1 MDRRKR
7 KTQTTITA
15 VFYQLLTKKSY
26 EEISV
31 SQICQVADINRGT
44 FYLHFIDKDDLL
56 EKSIA
61 YEMQKLVE
69 YCEDNGETNSQRKL
83 GKTFEYI
90 TDHREQLKR
99 LVHADK
105 QGFFAQYQIDYL
117 MEQLTDHAY
126 LTSIFYAN
134 GIVGLLEH
142 YLMSDVSEKEILQE
156 LIKLPN
162 HFIRWN

>member
-1 MDRRKR
+1 
-7 KTQTTITA
+7 
-15 VFYQLLTKKSY
+15 
-26 EEISV
+26 
-31 SQICQVADINRGT
+31 
-44 FYLHFIDKDDLL
+44 
-56 EKSIA
+56 
-61 YEMQKLVE
+61 MQKLVE

-117 MEQLTDHAY
+117 MEQLTDHSY

-142 YLMSDVSEKEILQE
+142 YLMSDVSEKKSYKNW
-156 LIKLPN
+156 IKLPN

>member
-56 EKSIA
+56 KKSIA

-69 YCEDNGETNSQRKL
+69 YCEDTGETNSQRKL

-105 QGFFAQYQIDYL
+105 KGFFAQYQIDYL
-117 MEQLTDHAY
+117 MEQLTDHSY

-156 LIKLPN
+156 LDKITKSF
-162 HFIRWN
+162 H

>member
-56 EKSIA
+56 KKSIA

-69 YCEDNGETNSQRKL
+69 YCEDTGETNSQRKL

-117 MEQLTDHAY
+117 MEQLTDHSY

-156 LIKLPN
+156 LNKITKSF
-162 HFIRWN
+162 H